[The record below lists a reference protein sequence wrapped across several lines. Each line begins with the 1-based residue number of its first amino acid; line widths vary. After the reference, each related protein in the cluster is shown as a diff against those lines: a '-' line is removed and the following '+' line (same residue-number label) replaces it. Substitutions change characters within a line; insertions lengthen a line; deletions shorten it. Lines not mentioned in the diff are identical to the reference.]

1 MMSKKKKKSKK
12 HIDFEPTSASLDSH
26 STRGSSVSSEI
37 MNQRFS
43 GQLSKYTNVVKG
55 WQYRWF
61 LLDPHTGMLHY
72 YLVRLMRYI
81 DTIYRFASSMTEPS
95 RRST

>member
-1 MMSKKKKKSKK
+1 MMSKKKRKVKK
-12 HIDFEPTSASLDSH
+12 HTDIEPCSTSLDSH
-26 STRGSSVSSEI
+26 STRGSSISSEI

-61 LLDPHTGMLHY
+61 LLDPSTGMLHY
-72 YLVRLMRYI
+72 YLV
-81 DTIYRFASSMTEPS
+81 SSLSHIFHIVYDFVYEK
-95 RRST
+95 